1 MKKKSYKLVKCVIAK
16 ALAGIMVTSFAG
28 CTTVKKAVLEKQD
41 NPISLYDESGNPLCV
56 IAFVDKGDDGS
67 YKGDESYGYIQKDGE
82 KIKFYD
88 VEHDNSYNLYEGQLL
103 NYLVYYAPFTS
114 LLTEEDFN
122 RALGYGS
129 VDKSVID
136 AMEDKVS
143 VHESYTGYYYIDGA
157 FVDNYAKLE
166 KFEPETYFV
175 DNEQN
180 NKEQESTTL
189 VKNR

>member
-16 ALAGIMVTSFAG
+16 ALAGIMATSFVG
-28 CTTVKKAVLEKQD
+28 CSVKDIVDEEQKE
-41 NPISLYDESGNPLCV
+41 PISLCDESGNSFIV
-56 IAFVDKGDDGS
+56 GEF
-67 YKGDESYGYIQKDGE
+67 YGYIRKNGE
-82 KIKFYD
+82 KYEFYD
-88 VEHDNSYNLYEGQLL
+88 VLCNSTFTLYDGQVS
-103 NYLVYYAPFTS
+103 NYSVYYAPFS
-114 LLTEEDFN
+114 KLLLDNDFN
-122 RALGYGS
+122 RAIGYGT
-129 VDKSVID
+129 VDKCAID

-143 VHESYTGYYYIDGA
+143 VHESYAGYYYIDGA

>member
-1 MKKKSYKLVKCVIAK
+1 MKKKSYKLVKGVIAT

-103 NYLVYYAPFTS
+103 NYSVYYAPFTS

>member
-16 ALAGIMVTSFAG
+16 ALAGIMATSFVD
-28 CTTVKKAVLEKQD
+28 CSVKDIVDEEQKE
-41 NPISLYDESGNPLCV
+41 PISLCDESGNTLSV
-56 IAFVDKGDDGS
+56 IACVDEKNDSFIAG
-67 YKGDESYGYIQKDGE
+67 ESYGYIRKNGE
-82 KIKFYD
+82 KYEFYD
-88 VEHDNSYNLYEGQLL
+88 VLCNSTFTLYEGQVS
-103 NYLVYYAPFTS
+103 NYSVYYAPFS
-114 LLTEEDFN
+114 KLLLDNDFN
-122 RALGYGS
+122 RAIGYGT
-129 VDKSVID
+129 VDKCAID

-175 DNEQN
+175 DNEKN

>member
-1 MKKKSYKLVKCVIAK
+1 MKKKSYKLVKGVIAT

-28 CTTVKKAVLEKQD
+28 CTTVKKAVLEKKD

-103 NYLVYYAPFTS
+103 NYSVYYAPFTS

-143 VHESYTGYYYIDGA
+143 VHESYAGYYYIDGA